1 MTVRQKPLDQQTI
14 VITGATSGI
23 GLATAK
29 SAAKQGA
36 AVVLVARSG
45 EALDAVAQEIV
56 AEGGRATTVVADV
69 GEEEQIQAVVDH
81 AVKTFGG
88 FDTWVN
94 DAGVG
99 VYGEIMNLPSDE
111 HHRLFQT
118 NYWGVVHGS
127 KAAVRHLETR
137 EGGGTLINIGSI
149 NSDFAIPLLG
159 AYAASKHAVKGF
171 TDALRMEL
179 RHARKPIQV
188 TLVKPS
194 GIGTPFS
201 EHARN
206 HTEHEPQVA
215 PPVYAPEVV
224 AEAIL
229 HAATH
234 RVRSVTVGGAGR
246 VMVGSAQL
254 LPKVM
259 DRFFGW
265 SMPKVQQSDDPK
277 TPGDNLFEGRSEGRL
292 YRRKG
297 AGRPFSA
304 YTTAVRRPL
313 LTVGVA
319 GLAAAGAAVVIA
331 GKLRPGSGGRRTPR
345 LPSFVWR

>member
-1 MTVRQKPLDQQTI
+1 MTVRQKPLDQQII

-23 GLATAK
+23 GLATARG
-29 SAAKQGA
+29 AAEQGA
-36 AVVLVARSG
+36 AVVLVARKE
-45 EALDAVAQEIV
+45 EALDQVAQEITS
-56 AEGGRATTVVADV
+56 AGGRATSVVADV
-69 GEEEQIQAVVDH
+69 GDEVQIQAVVDR
-81 AVKTFGG
+81 AVEAFGG

-99 VYGEIMNLPSDE
+99 VYGDIMDLPSDE
-111 HHRLFQT
+111 HERLFQT

-137 EGGGTLINIGSI
+137 EGGGTLINVGSI

-179 RHARKPIQV
+179 RHADKPVQV

-206 HTEHEPQVA
+206 HTENEPQVA

-224 AEAIL
+224 AQAIL

-234 RVRSVTVGGAGR
+234 KVRSVTVGGAGR
-246 VMVGSAQL
+246 MMVGSAQL

-259 DRFFGW
+259 DRVFGW
-265 SMPKVQQSDDPK
+265 SMPRVQQTDDPK
-277 TPGDNLFEGRSEGRL
+277 TAGDNLFEGRSEGRL
-292 YRRKG
+292 YRKKG
-297 AGRPFSA
+297 AGRRYSA
-304 YTTAVRRPL
+304 YSTAVRRPML
-313 LTVGVA
+313 AAGLV
-319 GLAAAGAAVVIA
+319 GLAAVGATALIT
-331 GKLRPGSGGRRTPR
+331 RGRRLQAPLR
-345 LPSFVWR
+345 

>member
-1 MTVRQKPLDQQTI
+1 MTVRQKPLSQQTI

-23 GLATAK
+23 GLATAR

-36 AVVLVARSG
+36 AVVLVARTRDALEQVAG
-45 EALDAVAQEIV
+45 EITAA
-56 AEGGRATTVVADV
+56 GGRATTRVADV
-69 GEEEQIQAVVDH
+69 GDEAQVQGVVDH
-81 AVKTFGG
+81 AVETFGG

-99 VYGEIMNLPSDE
+99 IYGEIMDLPSDE
-111 HHRLFQT
+111 HRRLFQT
-118 NYWGVVHGS
+118 NYWGVVFGS
-127 KAAVRHLETR
+127 MAAVRHLETR
-137 EGGGTLINIGSI
+137 EGGGTLINVGSI

-179 RHARKPIQV
+179 RHADKPVQV

-206 HTEHEPQVA
+206 HTENEPQVA

-224 AEAIL
+224 AKAIL

-234 RVRSVTVGGAGR
+234 KARSVTVGGAGR

-254 LPKVM
+254 MPTIM
-259 DRFFGW
+259 DRVFGW
-265 SMPKVQQSDDPK
+265 SMPMVQQSDDPE

-292 YRRKG
+292 HRRKG
-297 AGRPFSA
+297 AGRPFST
-304 YTTAVRRPL
+304 YTMAVRRPVL
-313 LTVGVA
+313 SAGML
-319 GLAAAGAAVVIA
+319 GLAAIGVMALVANSGWR
-331 GKLRPGSGGRRTPR
+331 RPRA
-345 LPSFVWR
+345 

>member
-1 MTVRQKPLDQQTI
+1 MIVRHKPLDQQTI

-23 GLATAK
+23 GLATAR
-29 SAAKQGA
+29 SAAEQGA
-36 AVVLVARSG
+36 AVILVARTRD
-45 EALDAVAQEIV
+45 ALEQVAQKII
-56 AEGGRATTVVADV
+56 AAGGRATTVVADV
-69 GEEEQIQAVVDH
+69 GEEAQVQAVVDH
-81 AVKTFGG
+81 AAETFGG

-99 VYGEIMNLPSDE
+99 IYGEIMDLPSDE
-111 HHRLFQT
+111 HERLFQT
-118 NYWGVVHGS
+118 NYWGVVYGS

-137 EGGGTLINIGSI
+137 EGGGVLINVGSI

-179 RHARKPIQV
+179 RHADKPVQV

-206 HTEHEPQVA
+206 HTQNEPQVA

-224 AEAIL
+224 ARAIL

-234 RVRSVTVGGAGR
+234 KVRSVTVGGAGR
-246 VMVGSAQL
+246 AMVGGAQL
-254 LPKVM
+254 MPSLM
-259 DRFFGW
+259 DRVFGW
-265 SMPKVQQSDDPK
+265 SMPRVQQSNDPK
-277 TPGDNLFEGRSEGRL
+277 TPGDNLFEGQSEGRL

-304 YTTAVRRPL
+304 YTTAVRRSGL
-313 LTVGVA
+313 SASVL
-319 GLAAAGAAVVIA
+319 GLAAVGATALVVTSVRRRLAV
-331 GKLRPGSGGRRTPR
+331 
-345 LPSFVWR
+345 

>member
-23 GLATAK
+23 GLATSK
-29 SAAKQGA
+29 GAAERGA
-36 AVVLVARSG
+36 AVVLVARTAD
-45 EALDAVAQEIV
+45 ALEQFAREIT
-56 AEGGRATTVVADV
+56 AAGGRATSVVADV
-69 GEEEQIQAVVDH
+69 GDEAQVQAVVDH
-81 AVKTFGG
+81 VVETFGG

-99 VYGEIMNLPSDE
+99 VYGHIMDLPSDE
-111 HHRLFQT
+111 HQHLFQT

-137 EGGGTLINIGSI
+137 EDGGTLINVGSI

-206 HTEHEPQVA
+206 HTENEPQVA

-234 RVRSVTVGGAGR
+234 KVRSVTVGGAGR

-254 LPKVM
+254 MPKIM
-259 DRFFGW
+259 DRVFGW

-277 TPGDNLFEGRSEGRL
+277 TPGDNLFDGRSEGRL

-297 AGRPFSA
+297 GGRPFSA
-304 YTTAVRRPL
+304 YTTAVRRPM
-313 LTVGVA
+313 LTA
-319 GLAAAGAAVVIA
+319 GLLGIAAFGATALT
-331 GKLRPGSGGRRTPR
+331 LRSVRRR
-345 LPSFVWR
+345 LYV

>member
-1 MTVRQKPLDQQTI
+1 MTVRQKPLNQQNI

-29 SAAKQGA
+29 GAAEQGA
-36 AVVLVARSG
+36 ALILVARSSD
-45 EALDAVAQEIV
+45 ALDEVAQKIRED
-56 AEGGRATTVVADV
+56 GGRVTTIAADV
-69 GEEEQIQAVVDH
+69 GDEAQIQAVVDH
-81 AVKTFGG
+81 AVETFGG
-88 FDTWVN
+88 FDTWIN

-99 VYGEIMNLPSDE
+99 VYSEIMDLPSDE
-111 HHRLFQT
+111 HQRLFQT

-137 EGGGTLINIGSI
+137 EGGGTLINVGSI

-179 RHARKPIQV
+179 RHARKPVQV
-188 TLVKPS
+188 TLIKPS

-206 HTEHEPQVA
+206 HTENEPQVA

-234 RVRSVTVGGAGR
+234 KVRSVTVGGAGR
-246 VMVGSAQL
+246 MMVGSAQF

-259 DRFFGW
+259 DRVFGW
-265 SMPKVQQSDDPK
+265 SMPKVQQTDDPK
-277 TPGDNLFEGRSEGRL
+277 TPGDNLFEAHSEGRL

-297 AGRPFSA
+297 AGRSFSV

-313 LTVGVA
+313 LSTGLVGI
-319 GLAAAGAAVVIA
+319 AAVGAMALVL
-331 GKLRPGSGGRRTPR
+331 KGGRRR
-345 LPSFVWR
+345 LRTAMR

>member
-1 MTVRQKPLDQQTI
+1 MTTRQKPLDQQTI

-29 SAAKQGA
+29 RAAERGA
-36 AVVLVARSG
+36 AVVLVARTRD
-45 EALDAVAQEIV
+45 ALEQVAQEIT
-56 AEGGRATTVVADV
+56 AAGGRATTVVADV
-69 GEEEQIQAVVDH
+69 GVEAEVQTVADH
-81 AVKTFGG
+81 AVETFGG

-99 VYGEIMNLPSDE
+99 VYGDLMDLPSEE
-111 HHRLFQT
+111 HQRLFQT

-127 KAAVRHLETR
+127 MAAVRHLETR
-137 EGGGTLINIGSI
+137 NGGGTLINVGSI

-179 RHARKPIQV
+179 RHAGKPIQV

-201 EHARN
+201 ENARN
-206 HTEHEPQVA
+206 HTENEPQVA

-224 AEAIL
+224 ADAIL
-229 HAATH
+229 HAASH
-234 RVRSVTVGGAGR
+234 KVRSVTVGGAGR

-254 LPKVM
+254 MPKVM
-259 DRFFGW
+259 DRVFGW
-265 SMPKVQQSDDPK
+265 SMPQVQQTDDAK
-277 TPGDNLFEGRSEGRL
+277 TPGDNLFEGRSQARL

-297 AGRPFSA
+297 AGRPYSV
-304 YTTAVRRPL
+304 YTTAVRRPVLAAGL
-313 LTVGVA
+313 LGVA
-319 GLAAAGAAVVIA
+319 VLAATVPAI
-331 GKLRPGSGGRRTPR
+331 RSRRSR
-345 LPSFVWR
+345 

>member
-29 SAAKQGA
+29 AAAEAGA
-36 AVVLVARSG
+36 AVVLVARTDA
-45 EALDAVAQEIV
+45 ALEQVASEIR
-56 AEGGRATTVVADV
+56 AADGRATTVVADV
-69 GEEEQIQAVVDH
+69 GDEAQVQAVVDH
-81 AVKTFGG
+81 AVDTFGG

-99 VYGEIMNLPSDE
+99 IYGDIMDLPSEE
-111 HHRLFQT
+111 HQRLFQT

-137 EGGGTLINIGSI
+137 EGGGTLINVGSI

-171 TDALRMEL
+171 TDGLRMEL
-179 RHARKPIQV
+179 RHARKPVQV

-206 HTEHEPQVA
+206 HTENEPQVA

-224 AEAIL
+224 AKAIL

-234 RVRSVTVGGAGR
+234 KVRSVTVGGAGR
-246 VMVGSAQL
+246 MMVGSAQL

-259 DRFFGW
+259 DRVFGW

-292 YRRKG
+292 YRKKG
-297 AGRPFSA
+297 GGRPFSA
-304 YTTAVRRPL
+304 YTTAVRRPALSAGL
-313 LTVGVA
+313 LGVA
-319 GLAAAGAAVVIA
+319 AVGTTALVVHGL
-331 GKLRPGSGGRRTPR
+331 RRR
-345 LPSFVWR
+345 LPA

>member
-1 MTVRQKPLDQQTI
+1 MSVRQKPLDQQTI

-29 SAAKQGA
+29 SAAAQGA
-36 AVVLVARSG
+36 AVVLVARSE
-45 EALDAVAQEIV
+45 EALNAVAREITAV
-56 AEGGRATTVVADV
+56 GGRASTVVADV
-69 GEEEQIQAVVDH
+69 GDEIQVQAIVDKAVE
-81 AVKTFGG
+81 AFGG
-88 FDTWVN
+88 FDTWIN

-99 VYGEIMNLPSDE
+99 VYGEVMDLPSDE

-118 NYWGVVHGS
+118 NYWGVVYGS

-137 EGGGTLINIGSI
+137 DGGGTLINVGSI

-179 RHARKPIQV
+179 RHARTPVQV
-188 TLVKPS
+188 TLIKPS

-206 HTEHEPQVA
+206 HTENEPQVA

-224 AEAIL
+224 ARAVL

-234 RVRSVTVGGAGR
+234 KVRSVTVGGAGR
-246 VMVGSAQL
+246 AMVGSAQL
-254 LPKVM
+254 MPLVM

-265 SMPKVQQSDDPK
+265 SMPKMQQSDDPK
-277 TPGDNLFEGRSEGRL
+277 TPGDNLFVGRSEGRL
-292 YRRKG
+292 YRAKG
-297 AGRPFSA
+297 PGRGFSA
-304 YTTAVRRPL
+304 YTTAVNRPL
-313 LTVGVA
+313 LSMSLLGIV
-319 GLAAAGAAVVIA
+319 AAGAAALIVQSQRPSLGRHA
-331 GKLRPGSGGRRTPR
+331 ALRR
-345 LPSFVWR
+345 

>member
-23 GLATAK
+23 GLATAQ
-29 SAAKQGA
+29 AAAEQGA
-36 AVVLVARSG
+36 AVVLVARTG
-45 EALDAVAQEIV
+45 EALDRVAQEIT
-56 AEGGRATTVVADV
+56 AAGGRATTVVADV
-69 GEEEQIQAVVDH
+69 GDEAQVQSVVDH
-81 AVKTFGG
+81 AIDTFGG

-99 VYGEIMNLPSDE
+99 VYGDIMDLPSKE
-111 HHRLFQT
+111 HERLFQT
-118 NYWGVVHGS
+118 NYWGVVYGS
-127 KAAVRHLETR
+127 KAAVRHLEAR
-137 EGGGTLINIGSI
+137 EGGGTLINVGSI

-179 RHARKPIQV
+179 RHAKKPVQV

-206 HTEHEPQVA
+206 HTENEPQVA

-224 AEAIL
+224 ADAIL
-229 HAATH
+229 HSATH
-234 RVRSVTVGGAGR
+234 KVRSVTVGGAGR
-246 VMVGSAQL
+246 MMVGSAQL
-254 LPKVM
+254 WPKVM
-259 DRFFGW
+259 DRIFGW
-265 SMPKVQQSDDPK
+265 SMPRVQQTDDPK

-292 YRRKG
+292 YRKKG
-297 AGRPFSA
+297 TGRPFSA
-304 YTTAVRRPL
+304 YTMAVRRPV
-313 LTVGVA
+313 LTA
-319 GLAAAGAAVVIA
+319 GLVGLVVASATGLAVQSA
-331 GKLRPGSGGRRTPR
+331 RRR
-345 LPSFVWR
+345 RHV

>member
-29 SAAKQGA
+29 AAAAQGA
-36 AVVLVARSG
+36 AVVLIARSAD
-45 EALDAVAQEIV
+45 ALDAVARDITE
-56 AEGGRATTVVADV
+56 EGGRASTLVADV
-69 GEEEQIQAVVDH
+69 GDETQVQAVVDK
-81 AVKTFGG
+81 AVEVFGG
-88 FDTWVN
+88 FDTWINV
-94 DAGVG
+94 AGVG
-99 VYGEIMNLPSDE
+99 VYGEVMDLPSDE

-118 NYWGVVHGS
+118 NYWGVVYGS
-127 KAAVRHLETR
+127 KAAVRHLQTR
-137 EGGGTLINIGSI
+137 DGGGTLITVGSI

-179 RHARKPIQV
+179 RHARTPVQV

-206 HTEHEPQVA
+206 HTENEPQVA

-224 AEAIL
+224 AQAIL

-246 VMVGSAQL
+246 AMVGSAQL
-254 LPKVM
+254 MPRIM

-292 YRRKG
+292 YRTKG
-297 AGRPFSA
+297 PGRGFSA
-304 YTTAVRRPL
+304 YTTAVNRPNL
-313 LTVGVA
+313 SLGVI
-319 GLAAAGAAVVIA
+319 GLAAAGAAALV
-331 GKLRPGSGGRRTPR
+331 LYDRRRSP
-345 LPSFVWR
+345 WRHTTLSR

>member
-1 MTVRQKPLDQQTI
+1 MTVRQKPLDRQTI

-29 SAAKQGA
+29 AAAERGA
-36 AVVLVARSG
+36 AVVLVARTAD
-45 EALDAVAQEIV
+45 ALQQVAREII
-56 AEGGRATTVVADV
+56 AAGGRATTVGADV
-69 GEEEQIQAVVDH
+69 GDEGQVQAVVDH
-81 AVKTFGG
+81 AVEIFGG

-99 VYGEIMNLPSDE
+99 VYGDIMDLPSDE
-111 HHRLFQT
+111 HQRLFQT

-137 EGGGTLINIGSI
+137 PGGGTLINVGSI

-179 RHARKPIQV
+179 RHARKPVQV

-206 HTEHEPQVA
+206 HTENEPQVA

-224 AEAIL
+224 ADAIL

-246 VMVGSAQL
+246 AMVGSAQL
-254 LPKVM
+254 MPKIM
-259 DRFFGW
+259 DRVFGW
-265 SMPKVQQSDDPK
+265 SMPKAQQSDDPK
-277 TPGDNLFEGRSEGRL
+277 TPGDNLFDGRSEGRL

-297 AGRPFSA
+297 GGRPFSA
-304 YTTAVRRPL
+304 YTAAQRRPVLAAGL
-313 LTVGVA
+313 LGVA
-319 GLAAAGAAVVIA
+319 VVGATALAARSA
-331 GKLRPGSGGRRTPR
+331 RRR
-345 LPSFVWR
+345 LHA

>member
-14 VITGATSGI
+14 VVTGATSGI

-29 SAAKQGA
+29 KAAAQGA
-36 AVVLVARSG
+36 AVVLVARS
-45 EALDAVAQEIV
+45 EDALNAVAREI
-56 AEGGRATTVVADV
+56 AEDGGRATSIAADV
-69 GEEEQIQAVVDH
+69 GDEAQVQAIVDH
-81 AVKTFGG
+81 AVEVFGG
-88 FDTWVN
+88 FDTWIN

-99 VYGEIMNLPSDE
+99 VYGEVMDLPTDE

-118 NYWGVVHGS
+118 NYWGVVYGS

-137 EGGGTLINIGSI
+137 DGGGTVINVGSI

-171 TDALRMEL
+171 TDGLRMEL
-179 RHARKPIQV
+179 QHARIPVHIS
-188 TLVKPS
+188 LIKPS

-206 HTEHEPQVA
+206 HTANEPQVA

-224 AEAIL
+224 AQAIL

-234 RVRSVTVGGAGR
+234 KVRSLTVGGAGR
-246 VMVGSAQL
+246 AMVGSAQL
-254 LPKVM
+254 MPKVM

-265 SMPKVQQSDDPK
+265 SMPKMQQSDDPK
-277 TPGDNLFEGRSEGRL
+277 TPGDNLFEGKSEGRL
-292 YRRKG
+292 YRTKG
-297 AGRPFSA
+297 PGRGFST
-304 YTTAVRRPL
+304 YTTAMNRPL
-313 LTVGVA
+313 LSA
-319 GLAAAGAAVVIA
+319 GLLGVAAAGAAALVFH
-331 GKLRPGSGGRRTPR
+331 GRRQPLGRR
-345 LPSFVWR
+345 LALLR

>member
-1 MTVRQKPLDQQTI
+1 MTVRQKPLDQQII
-14 VITGATSGI
+14 VVTGATSGI

-29 SAAKQGA
+29 GAAEQGA
-36 AVVLVARSG
+36 AVVLVARTE
-45 EALDAVAQEIV
+45 EALDQVEQEIIG
-56 AEGGRATTVVADV
+56 AGGRATSVVADV
-69 GEEEQIQAVVDH
+69 GDEVQIQAVVDR
-81 AVKTFGG
+81 AVEAFGG

-99 VYGEIMNLPSDE
+99 VYGDIMDLPSDE
-111 HHRLFQT
+111 HERLFQT

-137 EGGGTLINIGSI
+137 EGGGTLINVGSI

-179 RHARKPIQV
+179 RHADKPVQV

-206 HTEHEPQVA
+206 HTENEPQVA

-224 AEAIL
+224 AQAIL

-234 RVRSVTVGGAGR
+234 KVRSVTVGGAGR
-246 VMVGSAQL
+246 MMVGSAQL
-254 LPKVM
+254 WPRLM
-259 DRFFGW
+259 DRVFGW
-265 SMPKVQQSDDPK
+265 SMPRVQQTDDPK
-277 TPGDNLFEGRSEGRL
+277 TPSDNLFEGRSEGRL
-292 YRRKG
+292 YRKKG

-304 YTTAVRRPL
+304 YSTAKRRPVL
-313 LTVGVA
+313 AAGLI
-319 GLAAAGAAVVIA
+319 GLAAVGATALII
-331 GKLRPGSGGRRTPR
+331 RGGRLQASLR
-345 LPSFVWR
+345 

>member
-29 SAAKQGA
+29 SAAAQGA
-36 AVVLVARSG
+36 ALVLAARTEDALNKVAR
-45 EALDAVAQEIV
+45 EIT
-56 AEGGRATTVVADV
+56 AEGGSAVFIVADV
-69 GEEEQIQAVVDH
+69 GDEAQVQAVVDK
-81 AVKTFGG
+81 AVEAFGG
-88 FDTWVN
+88 FDTWIN

-99 VYGEIMNLPSDE
+99 VYGEVMDLPSDE

-118 NYWGVVHGS
+118 NYWGVVYGS
-127 KAAVRHLETR
+127 KAAVRHLKTR
-137 EGGGTLINIGSI
+137 EGGGTLINVGSI

-179 RHARKPIQV
+179 RHARTPVQV
-188 TLVKPS
+188 TLIKPS

-206 HTEHEPQVA
+206 HTENEPQVA

-224 AEAIL
+224 AQAIL
-229 HAATH
+229 HAAIH
-234 RVRSVTVGGAGR
+234 KVRSVTVGGAGR
-246 VMVGSAQL
+246 AMVGSAQL
-254 LPKVM
+254 MPRIM

-265 SMPKVQQSDDPK
+265 SMPKMQQSDDPK

-292 YRRKG
+292 YRTKG
-297 AGRPFSA
+297 SGRGFSA
-304 YTTAVRRPL
+304 YTTAVNRPL
-313 LTVGVA
+313 LSA
-319 GLAAAGAAVVIA
+319 GLLGIAAAGAAALIVQ
-331 GKLRPGSGGRRTPR
+331 GRRQS
-345 LPSFVWR
+345 LWRHAALRR